1 MVATGCCVGAALF
14 QERFAFCF
22 YDLVSDQGL
31 LPLTHDE
38 VDEFFLEDLRS
49 VINDPPSG

>member
-1 MVATGCCVGAALF
+1 MF
-14 QERFAFCF
+14 HEWFAFRF

-38 VDEFFLEDLRS
+38 VDESFLDDLRS
-49 VINDPPSG
+49 VINDAPSG